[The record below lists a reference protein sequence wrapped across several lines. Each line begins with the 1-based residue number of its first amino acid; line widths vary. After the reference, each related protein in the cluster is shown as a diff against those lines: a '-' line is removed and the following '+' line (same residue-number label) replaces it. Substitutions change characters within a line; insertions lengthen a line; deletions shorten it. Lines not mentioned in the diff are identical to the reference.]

1 MPSAVAADTAPAT
14 PSLAASPRT
23 DPVLA
28 DPAAALGAGQPISA
42 AQASQLALELFV
54 AGYEGETLPDYMHD
68 YLQRGLA
75 GVILFRR
82 NLRFAGD
89 QLDVDAL
96 CAQTASVHR
105 AGAAQHTQLPVVC
118 SVDQEGGAV
127 QRLKSPFTV
136 FPPMRT
142 LAASGDLHLLRR
154 VGQQL
159 GRELLAAGFNL
170 NYAPV
175 LDVDTNPDNPII
187 GNRSFSRNAHEVA
200 SYAGALLAGM
210 QAEGVLGCGKHFPGH
225 GDTDADSHL
234 ALPVLRHDLARLKAV
249 ELVPFAALSH
259 QLPMVMTAHVL
270 FEALDPDRPATV
282 SPAILRPLLRDW
294 CGFDGV
300 IVSDDLEMAG
310 IASVLDPGACVVQG
324 LTAGCDLFLA
334 CRQRAVLDAAL
345 AAATAVFAGQHG
357 TELQLAASKS
367 VARVRRLRR
376 ALPAV
381 APSAAAVQA
390 VLADATTA
398 SLRAAISAA

>member
-1 MPSAVAADTAPAT
+1 MTSPA
-14 PSLAASPRT
+14 LT
-23 DPVLA
+23 DPV
-28 DPAAALGAGQPISA
+28 AALQAGQPFSA
-42 AQASQLALELFV
+42 SDAASLALELFV
-54 AGYEGETLPDYMHD
+54 AGYDGETLPDYMHD

-82 NLRFAGD
+82 NLTFAGD
-89 QLDVDAL
+89 QVDVEAL
-96 CAQTASVHR
+96 CAHTASVHS
-105 AGAAQHTQLPVVC
+105 AGAVQHTQLPVVC

-127 QRLKSPFTV
+127 QRLKAPFTV

-142 LAASGDLHLLRR
+142 LAAKGDLQLLRR

-159 GRELLAAGFNL
+159 GRELRAAGFNL

-187 GNRSFSRNAHEVA
+187 GNRSFARDPHEA
-200 SYAGALLAGM
+200 ATYAGALLAGM
-210 QAEGVLGCGKHFPGH
+210 QAAGVLGCGKHFPGH

-234 ALPVLRHDLARLKAV
+234 ALPVLRHDLQRLQQV

-259 QLPMVMTAHVL
+259 QLHLVMTAHVL
-270 FEALDPDRPATV
+270 FEALDPTRPATV

-324 LTAGCDLFLA
+324 LAAGCDLFLA
-334 CRQRAVLDAAL
+334 CRQRSVLDAAL
-345 AAATAVFAGQHG
+345 AAASAVFAGEHG

-367 VARVRRLRR
+367 VLRVRRLRA
-376 ALPAV
+376 ALAPAP
-381 APSAAAVQA
+381 ASASAVQA

-398 SLRAAISAA
+398 SLRAAMGA